1 MVHTTNNSKT
11 SNMFDIDRLSF
22 VVCST
27 KKIKL
32 CNNSTNKELL
42 RRQQKG
48 TTTNGSRGSH
58 KTYLTTAARG
68 LFSIHSMTKCD
79 EFMVDMHYRGEN
91 SRQGSS
97 TRWLSSSG
105 QNYLHLLCQ
114 CCPSVDTV
122 RSLLELDPNAIKE
135 ADANGCLPIHVAMT
149 NGASHSVLSILIET
163 YPYGVKMKNKWGYTA
178 FDWIVNRCL
187 YELSSTDSSILK
199 CSHQEIWQTLKV
211 LIMAK
216 ATNGKTAR
224 WSNKNILQMT
234 FEFQCPLALT
244 KVILSEFPYMAES
257 KDDQGHIPL
266 ATALNA
272 HSSKMVPL
280 ETVKM
285 LVMANPKMLLERDH
299 DGRIPFHIAIDTK
312 RDWSLLKFML
322 KYEPDCMRCYDSLT
336 GLYPFMLLSTKEYVS
351 LSDLFEAISFCVDMF
366 NELAT

>member
-1 MVHTTNNSKT
+1 
-11 SNMFDIDRLSF
+11 
-22 VVCST
+22 
-27 KKIKL
+27 
-32 CNNSTNKELL
+32 
-42 RRQQKG
+42 
-48 TTTNGSRGSH
+48 
-58 KTYLTTAARG
+58 
-68 LFSIHSMTKCD
+68 
-79 EFMVDMHYRGEN
+79 
-91 SRQGSS
+91 
-97 TRWLSSSG
+97 
-105 QNYLHLLCQ
+105 
-114 CCPSVDTV
+114 
-122 RSLLELDPNAIKE
+122 
-135 ADANGCLPIHVAMT
+135 
-149 NGASHSVLSILIET
+149 
-163 YPYGVKMKNKWGYTA
+163 
-178 FDWIVNRCL
+178 
-187 YELSSTDSSILK
+187 
-199 CSHQEIWQTLKV
+199 
-211 LIMAK
+211 MAK